1 MADQGSEG
9 LFSPFLR
16 RQRLRAARPYLL
28 GRILDVGCGSG
39 ALAGLVPWDRYLG
52 VDSDRESL
60 AKAAREHPRHAF
72 ASTLPSEPE
81 SFDTVVALAVIEH
94 VDSPARFLASL
105 ARRLRTDPAS
115 RIVITTPHPAAEW
128 IHDAGA
134 HIGFFSKH
142 ANEEHQQ
149 LLDSEMLSDI
159 GTDAG
164 LRVIEYRRFLLGAN
178 QLAVYGRG

>member
-39 ALAGLVPWDRYLG
+39 ALAGLVRRDRYLG

-60 AKAAREHPRHAF
+60 AQAAREHPRHAF
-72 ASTLPSEPE
+72 ASALPSESE
-81 SFDTVVALAVIEH
+81 NFDTIVVLAVIEH
-94 VDSPARFLASL
+94 VDSPASFLASL
-105 ARRLRTDPAS
+105 ARRLRPAPES
-115 RIVITTPHPAAEW
+115 RIVVTTPHPAAEW

-134 HIGFFSKH
+134 HIGLFSKH

-149 LLDSEMLSDI
+149 LLEREMLSDI
-159 GTDAG
+159 GSAAG
-164 LRVIEYRRFLLGAN
+164 LQLIEYRRFLLGAN
-178 QLAVYGRG
+178 QLAVYGCG